1 MATASGK
8 TISGNTVSGK
18 TYKGRQIFVETLLA
32 EGVEYL
38 FGNPG
43 TTESPILDALFE
55 YPRLK
60 YIVSLQEAI
69 AVSMADA
76 YAQASG
82 KVGVVNLHVAPGLGN
97 GLGSVY
103 NAWEG
108 KTPLL
113 VTAGQQ
119 DTRIRLRDPL
129 LGHDLV
135 AMAAPLTKWSVQAES
150 ADELPL
156 LLNRAF
162 KVAREA
168 PSGPVFVALP
178 INVMEQDTAHPPLQP
193 ARMFPRTA
201 PDPAGVEEAAGLLVS
216 AHKPAIVCGDGVAR
230 AGAVKELVA
239 LAELLGASVWGE
251 VLPARTNFPTA
262 HPHFRDRLP
271 GDFTL
276 IRQSLGGA
284 DTVLLVGGEF
294 FEEVWHTTGSPF
306 PDGAAVIQIDAA
318 PSQIARNFP
327 IACGLVADP
336 KAALAALSQAVAAK
350 ATPAFTARAE
360 AARAAMVKQKEQEWA
375 KQQARIGQ
383 SGEKRPMAPA
393 RLMLELR
400 NALPQHTIVV
410 QEAIT
415 AAVDLYRTLPTHD
428 ATDSYGPRGGGI
440 GQGLPSAIGVK
451 LAHPGRPVLCL
462 SGDGS
467 SLYTIQALWSAA
479 HHKVP
484 VVFVILSN
492 RAYRILKI
500 NMNRYRR
507 DFGTGGER
515 PYPHMDLTD
524 PTLGFVDLAK
534 GFGVEGRTIAEPKDV
549 GPALTVAFTGGKPY
563 LLEILVDGTV

>member
-1 MATASGK
+1 MAIPSGK
-8 TISGNTVSGK
+8 TGSGK
-18 TYKGRQIFVETLLA
+18 TYKGRQIFMETLLA

-60 YIVSLQEAI
+60 YIVSLQEAA

-108 KTPLL
+108 KTPLI

-168 PSGPVFVALP
+168 PSGPVFVSLP
-178 INVMEQDTAHPPLQP
+178 INVMEQETAHPPMLP
-193 ARMFPRTA
+193 ARLFPRTV
-201 PDPAGVEEAAGLLVS
+201 PDPAGVDEAAGLLVS
-216 AHKPAIVCGDGVAR
+216 AAKPVIVCGDGVAR
-230 AGAVKELVA
+230 AGAMKELVA
-239 LAELLGASVWGE
+239 LAEQLGASVWGE
-251 VLPARTNFPTA
+251 VLPARLNFPSG

-294 FEEVWHTTGSPF
+294 FEEVWHTPGSPF
-306 PDGAAVIQIDAA
+306 PDGAAVIQIDVA
-318 PSQIARNFP
+318 PDQIGRNFP
-327 IACGLVADP
+327 INVGLVADP

-350 ATPAFTARAE
+350 ATPACTARAE
-360 AARAAMVKQKEQEWA
+360 AARAALVQLKQQEWS
-375 KQQARIGQ
+375 KQQARIERSGQ
-383 SGEKRPMAPA
+383 QRPMAPA

-400 NALPQHTIVV
+400 NALPKHAIIV

-415 AAVDLYRTLPTHD
+415 AAVDLYRTIP
-428 ATDSYGPRGGGI
+428 ATDPTDTYGPRGGGI

-451 LAHPGRPVLCL
+451 LAHPDRPVLAL

-479 HHKVP
+479 HHKLP
-484 VVFVILSN
+484 VVFIILN
-492 RAYRILKI
+492 NKAYRILKI

-515 PYPHMDLTD
+515 PHPHMDLTD
-524 PTLGFVDLAK
+524 PNLGFVDIAK
-534 GFGVEGRTIAEPKDV
+534 GFGVEGRTIADPQEV
-549 GPALTVAFTGGKPY
+549 GPALTAAFASGKPY
-563 LLEILVDGTV
+563 LLDVLVDGTV